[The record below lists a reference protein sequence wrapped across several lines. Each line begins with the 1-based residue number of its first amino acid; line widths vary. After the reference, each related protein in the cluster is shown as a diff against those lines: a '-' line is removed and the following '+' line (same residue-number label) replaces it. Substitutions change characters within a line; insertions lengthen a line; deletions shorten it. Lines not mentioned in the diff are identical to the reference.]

1 VWRSTISC
9 PRSARSSAPDLQ
21 SAIQSAL
28 LLYFFTT
35 GTRTPLLALLSL
47 RRPRNLAPIVLAY
60 CALGLVAV
68 VVGDPVVAI
77 LALSPS
83 PLIGS
88 TLARFV
94 AARGETVGAL
104 LTGTVVLSFPLLIAA
119 IPGLAPNVNVAVFA
133 FVIGTA
139 LAGSLPTLRDAVLPV
154 VDGAR
159 YVALAVILGGAGL
172 GALSFVDLRAVG
184 IAALVLL
191 VGTAAAAIG
200 AMLFGGKG
208 LAAAIGAGTR
218 DPAVAAALAMSAGL
232 AGAGAVPLAYAALL
246 ALSLGVGKLLVA
258 RQA

>member
-1 VWRSTISC
+1 MSSC
-9 PRSARSSAPDLQ
+9 PPSARSSAAPDLG
-21 SAIQSAL
+21 SAVQSAL

-47 RRPRNLAPIVLAY
+47 RRPRNLAPILLAY
-60 CALGLVAV
+60 AALGLVAV
-68 VVGDPVVAI
+68 VVGDPVVAL

-88 TLARFV
+88 TLARLV
-94 AARGETVGAL
+94 AARAETVGAL

-119 IPGLAPNVNVAVFA
+119 IPGLGPKLNVVLFA

-139 LAGSLPTLRDAVLPV
+139 LAGSLPTLRDLLLPV
-154 VDGAR
+154 FDGAR
-159 YVALAVILGGAGL
+159 YVALTIILGAAGL
-172 GALSFVDLRAVG
+172 AVVSLVDLRAVG
-184 IAALVLL
+184 LAALVLV

-200 AMLFGGKG
+200 ATLLGGNG
-208 LAAAIGAGTR
+208 LAAAIGAGMR
-218 DPAVAAALAMSAGL
+218 DPAVAVALAISAGL